1 MAPARPLRWSA
12 PPPEIVKQLIA
23 GQAITFWVEE
33 MHMVRANRH
42 AHLVFVPLASL
53 DVVGGGAEAIG
64 RVLPGATREQWL
76 VWQPLSGV
84 GVVTSLP
91 TAAAGLIDGLTLPRR
106 DARAGIYAAAV
117 EELMEA
123 MFAYRSV

>member
-1 MAPARPLRWSA
+1 MAAPLRWSA
-12 PPPEIVKQLIA
+12 PPPDIVKQLIA

-33 MHMVRANRH
+33 MRMVRANRH
-42 AHLVFVPLASL
+42 AHLVFVPLAVV
-53 DVVGGGAEAIG
+53 DVAGGGAGAIG

-76 VWQPLSGV
+76 MWQPLSGV

-91 TAAAGLIDGLTLPRR
+91 ARPEKLVADLRLPKR
-106 DARAGIYAAAV
+106 DPRARIYADAI

-123 MFAYRSV
+123 MLSLRSV

>member
-1 MAPARPLRWSA
+1 VAAPLRWSA
-12 PPPEIVKQLIA
+12 PPPDIVKQIVA

-33 MHMVRANRH
+33 MRMVRANRH

-53 DVVGGGAEAIG
+53 DVAGGGGGALG
-64 RVLPGATREQWL
+64 RVLPGATREDWL

-84 GVVTSLP
+84 GVVTGLP
-91 TAAAGLIDGLTLPRR
+91 APAARLVEQLRLPRR
-106 DARAGIYAAAV
+106 DSRARIYVDAI

-123 MFAYRSV
+123 LVAYRAV

>member
-1 MAPARPLRWSA
+1 VAGPLRWSA
-12 PPPEIVKQLIA
+12 PPPDIVKQLIA

-33 MHMVRANRH
+33 MRMVRANRH
-42 AHLVFVPLASL
+42 AHLVFVPLAVL
-53 DVVGGGAEAIG
+53 DVAGGGAGAIG
-64 RVLPGATREQWL
+64 RVLPGATREHWL

-84 GVVTSLP
+84 GVVTALP
-91 TAAAGLIDGLTLPRR
+91 TQPSRLVDDLRLPRR
-106 DARAGIYAAAV
+106 DTRTRIYADAI

>member
-1 MAPARPLRWSA
+1 MAAPLRWSA
-12 PPPEIVKQLIA
+12 PPPDIVKQLIA

-33 MHMVRANRH
+33 MRMVRANRH
-42 AHLVFVPLASL
+42 AHLVFVPLAVV
-53 DVVGGGAEAIG
+53 DVAGGGPGAIG

-91 TAAAGLIDGLTLPRR
+91 ARPEKLVSDLRLPKR
-106 DARAGIYAAAV
+106 DPRARIYADAI

-123 MFAYRSV
+123 MLSLRSV

>member
-1 MAPARPLRWSA
+1 VAAPLRWSA
-12 PPPEIVKQLIA
+12 PPPDIVKQLIA

-33 MHMVRANRH
+33 MRMVRANRH

-53 DVVGGGAEAIG
+53 TVAGGSGEAQG
-64 RVLPGATREQWL
+64 RVLPGATRDDWL

-84 GVVTSLP
+84 GLVTGLP
-91 TAAAGLIDGLTLPRR
+91 APAARLVEGLQLPKR
-106 DARAGIYAAAV
+106 DPRARIYADAV

-123 MFAYRSV
+123 MLSYRSV

>member
-12 PPPEIVKQLIA
+12 PPPEVVKQLVA
-23 GQAITFWVEE
+23 GHAITFWVEE

-42 AHLVFVPLASL
+42 AHLVFVPLAAL
-53 DVVGGGAEAIG
+53 DVAGGGAGAIG
-64 RVLPGATREQWL
+64 RVLPGATRDDWL

-91 TAAAGLIDGLTLPRR
+91 TPAAPLVERLRLPKR

-123 MFAYRSV
+123 MLSYRAV

>member
-1 MAPARPLRWSA
+1 VAAPLRWSA
-12 PPPEIVKQLIA
+12 PPPDIVKQLIA

-33 MHMVRANRH
+33 MRMVRANRH
-42 AHLVFVPLASL
+42 AHLVFVPLAAL
-53 DVVGGGAEAIG
+53 DVVGGGAGAIG

-76 VWQPLSGV
+76 VWQPLSSV

-91 TAAAGLIDGLTLPRR
+91 ARPEKLVGDMRLPKR
-106 DARAGIYAAAV
+106 DPRARIYADAI

-123 MFAYRSV
+123 MLSYRSV

>member
-1 MAPARPLRWSA
+1 M
-12 PPPEIVKQLIA
+12 
-23 GQAITFWVEE
+23 
-33 MHMVRANRH
+33 RANRH
-42 AHLVFVPLASL
+42 AHLVFVPLAAL
-53 DVVGGGAEAIG
+53 DVAGGGTGAIG
-64 RVLPGATREQWL
+64 RVLPGATRDQWL

-91 TAAAGLIDGLTLPRR
+91 APAAGLVESLRLPKR

-123 MFAYRSV
+123 MMSYRSV

>member
-1 MAPARPLRWSA
+1 
-12 PPPEIVKQLIA
+12 
-23 GQAITFWVEE
+23 
-33 MHMVRANRH
+33 MVRANRY

-53 DVVGGGAEAIG
+53 DVAGGGAGAIG
-64 RVLPGATREQWL
+64 RVLPGATRDQWL

-91 TAAAGLIDGLTLPRR
+91 TEAGRLVEELRLPPR
-106 DARAGIYAAAV
+106 DPRARIYAEAV

-123 MFAYRSV
+123 MLSYRSV

>member
-1 MAPARPLRWSA
+1 VAPARPLRWSA
-12 PPPEIVKQLIA
+12 PPPEIVKQLVA

-33 MHMVRANRH
+33 LHVVRANRH
-42 AHLVFVPLASL
+42 AHLVFVPLAAL
-53 DVVGGGAEAIG
+53 DVAGGGAGAIS
-64 RVLPGATREQWL
+64 RVLPGATRDEWL

-91 TAAAGLIDGLTLPRR
+91 TAAAALVEGLKLPRR
-106 DARAGIYAAAV
+106 DARSGIYAAAV

-123 MFAYRSV
+123 MLSYRAV

>member
-1 MAPARPLRWSA
+1 VAGPLRYSA
-12 PPPEIVKQLIA
+12 PPPDIVKQLIA

-33 MHMVRANRH
+33 MRMVRANRH
-42 AHLVFVPLASL
+42 AHLVFVPLAVL
-53 DVVGGGAEAIG
+53 DVAGGGPGAIG

-91 TAAAGLIDGLTLPRR
+91 ASAEELVSSLRLPRR
-106 DARAGIYAAAV
+106 DPRARIYADAI

-123 MFAYRSV
+123 MLAYRSV

>member
-1 MAPARPLRWSA
+1 MAAPLRWSA
-12 PPPEIVKQLIA
+12 PPPDIVKQLIA
-23 GQAITFWVEE
+23 GHAITFWVEE
-33 MHMVRANRH
+33 MRMVRANRH
-42 AHLVFVPLASL
+42 AHLVFVPLSVL
-53 DVVGGGAEAIG
+53 DVAGGGPGAIG

-91 TAAAGLIDGLTLPRR
+91 APAARLIEELRLPTR
-106 DARAGIYAAAV
+106 DPHARIYADAI

-123 MFAYRSV
+123 MLSYRSV

>member
-1 MAPARPLRWSA
+1 MAGPLRWSA

-23 GQAITFWVEE
+23 GHAITFWVEE
-33 MHMVRANRH
+33 MRMVRTNRH
-42 AHLVFVPLASL
+42 AHLVFVPLAAL
-53 DVVGGGAEAIG
+53 DVAGGGAGAIG

-91 TAAAGLIDGLTLPRR
+91 AAAERLVADLKLPRR
-106 DARAGIYAAAV
+106 DARSGIYADAI

-123 MFAYRSV
+123 MLSYRSV

>member
-1 MAPARPLRWSA
+1 MAGPLRWSA
-12 PPPEIVKQLIA
+12 PPPDIVKQLIA

-33 MHMVRANRH
+33 MRMVRANRH
-42 AHLVFVPLASL
+42 AHLVFVPLAAL
-53 DVVGGGAEAIG
+53 DVAGGSPGALG

-84 GVVTSLP
+84 GVVTLLP
-91 TAAAGLIDGLTLPRR
+91 ARPEKLIEELRLPKR
-106 DARAGIYAAAV
+106 DPRARIYAEAV

-123 MFAYRSV
+123 MLSYRSV

>member
-1 MAPARPLRWSA
+1 MAGPLRWSA
-12 PPPEIVKQLIA
+12 PPPDIVKQLIA
-23 GQAITFWVEE
+23 GQAVTFWVEE
-33 MHMVRANRH
+33 MRMVRANRH

-53 DVVGGGAEAIG
+53 DVAGGGAGAIG
-64 RVLPGATREQWL
+64 RVLPGATRDHWL

-84 GVVTSLP
+84 GVVTPLP
-91 TAAAGLIDGLTLPRR
+91 APAARLVGDLRLPRR
-106 DARAGIYAAAV
+106 DTRSRIYTEAV